1 MQDPLIQQPVGTRDL
16 QVLRQF
22 VVPQKASPSDEETAK
37 DAETRAFAVAMAK
50 IGWETK
56 AEGITVLHVAP
67 LVTLCPPLSSLT
79 TPSLAGMPLLES
91 ISC

>member
-1 MQDPLIQQPVGTRDL
+1 M
-16 QVLRQF
+16 
-22 VVPQKASPSDEETAK
+22 PQKLSPSVEDAAK

-67 LVTLCPPLSSLT
+67 LVTPPSPHPCMRERHFSLGCPLKEGCHNGQLHS
-79 TPSLAGMPLLES
+79 AN
-91 ISC
+91 

>member
-1 MQDPLIQQPVGTRDL
+1 M
-16 QVLRQF
+16 
-22 VVPQKASPSDEETAK
+22 PQKASPSAEDAAK

-67 LVTLCPPLSSLT
+67 LVRHYFPPSSLHSPGT
-79 TPSLAGMPLLES
+79 FSLAGIPPLEMTPAS
-91 ISC
+91 QVQPA